1 MALKYLYAPSG
12 AKAGTAYGVIPNSA
26 SADFSSFVSDTDGTR
41 VDKNGFI
48 TDVEANVPRIDYT
61 GGGCPSL
68 LLEPTSTNYLQ
79 YSEDFSQS
87 FYSKF
92 NASISDYSEVSPQ
105 GTYNAK
111 TITDS
116 GAGGTG
122 GCHINRYS
130 LGGLLPSDGD
140 YAYSIFAKKGTR
152 KICRIE
158 VGNLDGIPGAV
169 VNFNLDTGEIFS
181 TSGTAFNSKLIE
193 PYKNGWYKLS
203 VTLTISNKQN
213 NQFIRFRLLTD
224 DGNGNLNLDGTNTMH
239 FFGAQVE
246 KQSYATSY
254 IPNYGIYAGVTR
266 SADDGNSTG
275 DISSEFDSREGTFF
289 FEGSF
294 LDFSSA
300 NRVSLN
306 SSVTTFQDRI
316 SISTDNTRFLIIYE
330 AGDVGGS
337 FPVNVSDIYANI
349 KIAVK
354 WSSGSVVCYTNGT
367 ESFDRT
373 NIGDFSQ
380 NSLDRVTLANANES
394 LPFKGRVKQFRVYD
408 EALSNAEMV
417 ELTTL

>member
-380 NSLDRVTLANANES
+380 NSLDRVTLANADES

>member
-330 AGDVGGS
+330 A
-337 FPVNVSDIYANI
+337 I
-349 KIAVK
+349 
-354 WSSGSVVCYTNGT
+354 
-367 ESFDRT
+367 
-373 NIGDFSQ
+373 Q
-380 NSLDRVTLANANES
+380 
-394 LPFKGRVKQFRVYD
+394 
-408 EALSNAEMV
+408 M
-417 ELTTL
+417 